1 MVKELLIRLP
11 NGGTQTTP
19 LDVDHIGLGRSTG
32 NELAFP
38 DDSGLSRTASAQSYP
53 SRPVRWIIGF
63 APGGGNDIVARL
75 MGQWL
80 SERLGQSFIVD
91 NRPGGGAN
99 IATEAVVNAPPD
111 GYTLLM
117 AGIPNATNATLYP
130 NLKFNFMRDILP
142 VVGILRIPN
151 VMVVHPAFPAKTLP
165 EFLAYAKANP
175 GKINMASPGTG
186 SGGHLSG
193 ELFKVMAGVDLVHV
207 PFRGNGPALTALIA
221 GQVDVLFPSPPSSL
235 EHIKAGQIRGL
246 GVTSAM
252 RSAAL
257 PELPTIGEFVPGYE
271 MTAWFGVGVP
281 EGTPADII
289 EKLNREINAGL
300 TDPKL
305 QARFVSE
312 AGTAIGGSPA
322 DFGKLIA
329 NETEKWAKVIAVTN
343 MKPE

>member
-1 MVKELLIRLP
+1 MNVPRRQFLQLTAGAAALP
-11 NGGTQTTP
+11 
-19 LDVDHIGLGRSTG
+19 
-32 NELAFP
+32 AFAR
-38 DDSGLSRTASAQSYP
+38 DALAQSYP
-53 SRPVRWIIGF
+53 SRPVRWIVGF
-63 APGGGNDIVARL
+63 ATGGGNDIVARL

-80 SERLGQSFIVD
+80 SERLGQPFIVD

-99 IATEAVVNAPPD
+99 IATEAVVNAAPD

-117 AGIPNATNATLYP
+117 AGIPNATNAALYP
-130 NLKFNFMRDILP
+130 NLKFNFMREIMP

-165 EFLAYAKANP
+165 EFLSFAKANP

-193 ELFKVMAGVDLVHV
+193 ELFKLMAGVNLVHV
-207 PFRGNGPALTALIA
+207 PFRGNGPALTALIG
-221 GQVDVLFPSPPSSL
+221 GQVDVLFPSPPSSI
-235 EHIKAGQIRGL
+235 EHIRAGQLRGL
-246 GVTSAM
+246 AVTSAA

-257 PELPTIGEFVPGYE
+257 PDLPTIAEFVPGYE

-281 EGTPADII
+281 KGTPADII
-289 EKLNREINAGL
+289 DRLNREINSGL
-300 TDPKL
+300 SDPKL

-312 AGTAIGGSPA
+312 AGTVIGGSPA

-329 NETEKWAKVIAVTN
+329 DETEKWAKVIAATN

>member
-1 MVKELLIRLP
+1 LFFEEEAMNIPRREFLRLAAVAAALP
-11 NGGTQTTP
+11 
-19 LDVDHIGLGRSTG
+19 
-32 NELAFP
+32 AF
-38 DDSGLSRTASAQSYP
+38 SGIASAQTYP

-130 NLKFNFMRDILP
+130 NLKFNFMRDIMP

-193 ELFKVMAGVDLVHV
+193 DLFKVMAGVDLVHV

-235 EHIKAGQIRGL
+235 EHIKAGQLRGL
-246 GVTSAM
+246 AVTSAM

-257 PELPTIGEFVPGYE
+257 PELPTIGEYVPGYE

-281 EGTPADII
+281 RGTPAEVID
-289 EKLNREINAGL
+289 KLNREINSGL

-312 AGTAIGGSPA
+312 AGTVIGGSPA

-329 NETEKWAKVIAVTN
+329 DETEKWAKVVRAT
-343 MKPE
+343 KKRPE

>member
-1 MVKELLIRLP
+1 MNVPRRQFLQLTVGAAALP
-11 NGGTQTTP
+11 
-19 LDVDHIGLGRSTG
+19 
-32 NELAFP
+32 AFAR
-38 DDSGLSRTASAQSYP
+38 DALAQSYP
-53 SRPVRWIIGF
+53 SRPVRWIVGF

-80 SERLGQSFIVD
+80 SERLGQPFIVD

-99 IATEAVVNAPPD
+99 IATEAVVNAAPD

-117 AGIPNATNATLYP
+117 AGIPNATNAALYP
-130 NLKFNFMRDILP
+130 NLKFNFMREIMP

-165 EFLAYAKANP
+165 EFLSFAKANP

-193 ELFKVMAGVDLVHV
+193 ELFKLMAGVNLVHV
-207 PFRGNGPALTALIA
+207 PFRGNGPALTALIG
-221 GQVDVLFPSPPSSL
+221 GQVDVLFPSPPSSI
-235 EHIKAGQIRGL
+235 EHIRAGQLRGL
-246 GVTSAM
+246 AVTSAA

-257 PELPTIGEFVPGYE
+257 PDLPTIAEFVPGYE

-281 EGTPADII
+281 KGTPADII
-289 EKLNREINAGL
+289 DRLNREINSGL
-300 TDPKL
+300 SDPKL

-312 AGTAIGGSPA
+312 AGTVIGGSPA

-329 NETEKWAKVIAVTN
+329 DETEKWAKVIAATN

>member
-1 MVKELLIRLP
+1 MKFPRRTFLHLAAGAAALP
-11 NGGTQTTP
+11 A
-19 LDVDHIGLGRSTG
+19 V
-32 NELAFP
+32 
-38 DDSGLSRTASAQSYP
+38 SRIATAQAYP
-53 SRPVRWIIGF
+53 SRPVRWIVGF

-80 SERLGQSFIVD
+80 SERLGQPFVVD

-130 NLKFNFMRDILP
+130 NLKFNFIRDIMP
-142 VVGILRIPN
+142 VVGILRIPS
-151 VMVVHPAFPAKTLP
+151 VMVVHPSFPAKTLA

-193 ELFKVMAGVDLVHV
+193 ELFKLQAGVDLVHV
-207 PFRGNGPALTALIA
+207 PFRGNGPALTALIG
-221 GQVDVLFPSPPSSL
+221 GQVDVLFPSPPSSI
-235 EHIKAGQIRGL
+235 EHIRAGQLRGL
-246 GVTSAM
+246 AVTSAT
-252 RSAAL
+252 RSQAL
-257 PELPTIGEFVPGYE
+257 PDLPTIGELVPGYE

-281 EGTPADII
+281 KGTPADVID
-289 EKLNREINAGL
+289 KLNKEINAAL
-300 TDPKL
+300 VDPRL

-312 AGTAIGGSPA
+312 AGMVIGGSP
-322 DFGKLIA
+322 
-329 NETEKWAKVIAVTN
+329 
-343 MKPE
+343 